1 MINEWGKEGYL
12 CTPNILL
19 PSVSLLQRL
28 SDFHHELPLN
38 KNFIDGFIKLLPRTP
53 SRLLKQQRR
62 YLYYLFTLKLILA
75 VSPLL
80 VLFYIVYSGFESTE
94 AEAAKRKK
102 DDDFV
107 LEGHGE

>member
-1 MINEWGKEGYL
+1 MERRVFVYSEY
-12 CTPNILL
+12 NIFLA
-19 PSVSLLQRL
+19 VSILQRL

-38 KNFIDGFIKLLPRTP
+38 NTFIDGFIKLLPRNP
-53 SRLLKQQRR
+53 SRLLKQQWHH
-62 YLYYLFTLKLILA
+62 LYYLSTWKLILA